1 MTPLR
6 RTLLLAG
13 VGGLAAAAGYAAHL
27 FRIGGFGGESSPE
40 LGRKI
45 LESRVTGLDGTPAS
59 LTAYRGRILVV
70 NYWATWCAPCREEIP
85 MFVRLQQEYAAKN
98 VQFVG
103 ISIDQVDK
111 VREFAKEFKVDYPLV
126 IGGIDAMDLSR
137 EAGNKA
143 GVLPYTL
150 VIDPADRIVA
160 HLVGGITEARMRA
173 TLQPLLK

>member
-6 RTLLLAG
+6 RSLLLAG

-45 LESRVTGLDGTPAS
+45 LESRVTGLDGAPAS

-150 VIDPADRIVA
+150 VIGPSDRIVA
-160 HLVGGITEARMRA
+160 HLLGGISEARMRA

>member
-13 VGGLAAAAGYAAHL
+13 VGGLAAAAGYGAHL
-27 FRIGGFGGESSPE
+27 FRIGGFGGGPSPE
-40 LGRKI
+40 LGQKI
-45 LESRVTGLDGTPAS
+45 LESRVTGLDGTPTS

-85 MFVRLQQEYAAKN
+85 MFLRLQREYGAKN

-103 ISIDQVDK
+103 IAVDQVDK
-111 VREFAKEFKVDYPLV
+111 VREFANEFKVDYPLV

-150 VIDPADRIVA
+150 VMNPAGRIVA
-160 HLVGGITEARMRA
+160 TLLGGISEERMRGA
-173 TLQPLLK
+173 LQPLL

>member
-13 VGGLAAAAGYAAHL
+13 VGGLAAAAGYGAHL
-27 FRIGGFGGESSPE
+27 FRIGGFGGGPSPE
-40 LGRKI
+40 LGLKI
-45 LESRVTGLDGTPAS
+45 LENRVTGLDGAPTS

-85 MFVRLQQEYAAKN
+85 MFLRLQREYGAKN

-103 ISIDQVDK
+103 IAVDQVDK
-111 VREFAKEFKVDYPLV
+111 VREFANEFKVDYPLV

-150 VIDPADRIVA
+150 VMNPAGRIVST
-160 HLVGGITEARMRA
+160 LLGGISEERMRGA
-173 TLQPLLK
+173 LQPLL

>member
-1 MTPLR
+1 MSPLR

-13 VGGLAAAAGYAAHL
+13 VGGLAAAAGYGAHL
-27 FRIGGFGGESSPE
+27 FRIGVFGGASSPA

-45 LESRVTGLDGTPAS
+45 LESGVTGLDGAPAS
-59 LTAYRGRILVV
+59 LMAYRGRILVV

-85 MFVRLQQEYAAKN
+85 LFVRLQREYAAKN

-103 ISIDQVDK
+103 ISIDQADK

-126 IGGIDAMDLSR
+126 VGGMDAMDLSR

-143 GVLPYTL
+143 GVLPYT
-150 VIDPADRIVA
+150 VVMDPEDRIVA
-160 HLVGGITEARMRA
+160 HLVGGTSEERMRA
-173 TLQPLLK
+173 TLKPLLK

>member
-1 MTPLR
+1 MSPLR
-6 RTLLLAG
+6 RTFLLAG
-13 VGGLAAAAGYAAHL
+13 VGGLAAAAGYGTHL
-27 FRIGGFGGESSPE
+27 FRIGGFGDGPSPE

-45 LESRVTGLDGTPAS
+45 LESRVTGLDGASAS

-85 MFVRLQQEYAAKN
+85 MFVRLQREYGPKN

-103 ISIDQVDK
+103 IAIDQAGK
-111 VREFAKEFKVDYPLV
+111 VREFAKEFNVDYPLV

-150 VIDPADRIVA
+150 LIDPSGKIVA
-160 HLVGGITEARMRA
+160 TLLGGISEVRMRGA
-173 TLQPLLK
+173 LQPLL